1 MTIDRQKALDI
12 IHDTNLQDEIMST
25 PGHPD
30 IEYLDYV
37 FDLELQK
44 TLFED

>member
-1 MTIDRQKALDI
+1 MIDKLKALDI
-12 IHDTNLQDEIMST
+12 VHDKELQDEIMST
-25 PGHPD
+25 PNHPD

-44 TLFED
+44 TLFE